1 LQRHNRAQL
10 AYATFGL
17 LIVCAMIAGGFGV
30 YAADF
35 LFGGDRDVEEP
46 LEGDNDELV
55 DELRNRVEDDPT
67 DAASMSLLAE
77 LLFYDGNLSES
88 IAWFQRALDV
98 EPDNTA
104 IRLSFADILRQADK
118 PNDAELQFLRVLAA
132 EPNNYEAH
140 YYLAELY
147 RLGDPPR
154 DDDAADHY
162 YRVIEIAP
170 DSYLAEQ
177 SAMHLA
183 ALGYATPTA
192 GASPPADSPVASP
205 AATEGSP

>member
-1 LQRHNRAQL
+1 V
-10 AYATFGL
+10 AYAIFGL

-30 YAADF
+30 YAAD
-35 LFGGDRDVEEP
+35 LIFGGDREIEDP
-46 LEGDNDELV
+46 LTGDNDELI
-55 DELRNRVEDDPT
+55 DELRGRVEDDPT
-67 DAASMSLLAE
+67 DAASMALLAE
-77 LLFYDGNLSES
+77 LLFYDGNVSES
-88 IAWFQRALDV
+88 IAWFQRALDLA
-98 EPDNTA
+98 PDNIA
-104 IRLSFADILRQADK
+104 IRLSFAQILTDADK
-118 PNDAELQFLRVLAA
+118 PNDAELQFQMVL
-132 EPNNYEAH
+132 EVEQNNYEAH

-147 RLGDPPR
+147 RQSDPPR

-192 GASPPADSPVASP
+192 VASPPAGSPAASP
-205 AATEGSP
+205 ASTEGSA